1 MKDRDLNVGQRAFSS
16 CHPPATR
23 KTEGRMTQ
31 KCAPMSCLS
40 ALLLVVF
47 FPPEHRILAAKG
59 LFLMGLSLW
68 GTAIAFGVMGSWE
81 GVGTCENRLVVHPG
95 LLAGR
100 GMPR

>member
-1 MKDRDLNVGQRAFSS
+1 MLDKAFSS
-16 CHPPATR
+16 CHPSTYHQKHR
-23 KTEGRMTQ
+23 GRNDTEMG
-31 KCAPMSCLS
+31 PY
-40 ALLLVVF
+40 VVSICSVAGWF
-47 FPPEHRILAAKG
+47 IFPPEHRILAAKG

-95 LLAGR
+95 PLAGR